1 MAANGGGRVAK
12 HPFLSDPWLTE
23 ARKIYDEYKGKA
35 PAPSQAVKMNQ
46 VITDVPF
53 GEGTINAHIDTSSG
67 ELAMDTGHLD
77 VADVKVTLDYATA
90 KAVLVDGNMQ
100 AAMQAFM
107 AGKIKAEG
115 DITKLMALQT
125 SGVGAADPVTAEIG
139 HRIQEITE

>member
-1 MAANGGGRVAK
+1 
-12 HPFLSDPWLTE
+12 
-23 ARKIYDEYKGKA
+23 
-35 PAPSQAVKMNQ
+35 MNQ

-53 GEGTINAHIDTSSG
+53 GAGTINAHIDTSSG

-115 DITKLMALQT
+115 DITKLMALQS
-125 SGVGAADPVTAEIG
+125 SGAGAADPVAAEIG